1 MCVPLNSLL
10 FTAYHTIC
18 QSNELGVSYYHA
30 VFGTC
35 HPSLLYA
42 KILRSSDLQIFW
54 FSDREENENGEF
66 CCNITIHNTNL
77 EMCLVGF
84 FTISIH
90 LLMFWST
97 EIYGNHVHLYK
108 ELCTYHQDQSS
119 DVSSEFLASTITAS
133 NLDLAVW
140 CSLWW
145 PDVFLIHTDH
155 ISHLHHLYFP
165 PKQIIFLIYTNHIS
179 HLH

>member
-1 MCVPLNSLL
+1 MP
-10 FTAYHTIC
+10 
-18 QSNELGVSYYHA
+18 
-30 VFGTC
+30 VFGIY
-35 HPSLLYA
+35 HQSLLYV
-42 KILRSSDLQIFW
+42 KILGSSDLRIF
-54 FSDREENENGEF
+54 SSLDREENENGEF

-140 CSLWW
+140 CSLWS
-145 PDVFLIHTDH
+145 PDVFLIHTICIFH
-155 ISHLHHLYFP
+155 QNKSYFSSIL
-165 PKQIIFLIYTNHIS
+165 IIFLIFTNHIFK
-179 HLH
+179 